1 VAHAG
6 FTDVRVLAVEGPVA
20 IGGWELGDPVRRAT
34 VLRTIARI
42 ESEPTVPGASP
53 HLMAVAAAP

>member
-1 VAHAG
+1 MELHPETPSTTRRAW
-6 FTDVRVLAVEGPVA
+6 REN
-20 IGGWELGDPVRRAT
+20 GWELGDPVRRAT
-34 VLRTIARI
+34 VLRTTARI